1 MVLVDPQSP
10 PTYASA
16 LSMSNVKVSP
26 PTTPEK
32 LSHGGAP
39 TLSPSTTTSS
49 ISTVEQPHAEEQ
61 PTAFC
66 VPGSGSLEGWLH
78 KKHAHAKM
86 LGSQWAKRCAPPLQ
100 HRQKDAPAA
109 RTAAAS
115 AAPHRHRIAST
126 VAGARTQLSQQP
138 QLPVS
143 ALATLVPHASPCG
156 ARYAF
161 IHEERGLLIIS
172 KKPDKT
178 KPFWHKDHTC
188 ATGPQSPPE
197 CPPGPSISRAA

>member
-10 PTYASA
+10 PSYASA

-49 ISTVEQPHAEEQ
+49 IYTVEQPHAEEQ

-86 LGSQWAKRCAPPLQ
+86 LGSQWAKRCAPPTAAPPKGRSGRADRRRQ
-100 HRQKDAPAA
+100 RSSAPPSHREYRRWRSHATISAAPAA
-109 RTAAAS
+109 RLGLGHPC
-115 AAPHRHRIAST
+115 APRVPVRRQVRLHPRG
-126 VAGARTQLSQQP
+126 AGAADHLEKARQDE
-138 QLPVS
+138 
-143 ALATLVPHASPCG
+143 ALLA
-156 ARYAF
+156 
-161 IHEERGLLIIS
+161 
-172 KKPDKT
+172 
-178 KPFWHKDHTC
+178 
-188 ATGPQSPPE
+188 
-197 CPPGPSISRAA
+197 

>member
-1 MVLVDPQSP
+1 MVERRRCRHRQPPAASPQWSSRTP
-10 PTYASA
+10 RSSRRHSA
-16 LSMSNVKVSP
+16 YQALARSRDGCTRSMRTRKCWVRSGPN
-26 PTTPEK
+26 
-32 LSHGGAP
+32 GAR
-39 TLSPSTTTSS
+39 L
-49 ISTVEQPHAEEQ
+49 
-61 PTAFC
+61 
-66 VPGSGSLEGWLH
+66 
-78 KKHAHAKM
+78 
-86 LGSQWAKRCAPPLQ
+86 PLQ

-188 ATGPQSPPE
+188 ATGPPSPPE